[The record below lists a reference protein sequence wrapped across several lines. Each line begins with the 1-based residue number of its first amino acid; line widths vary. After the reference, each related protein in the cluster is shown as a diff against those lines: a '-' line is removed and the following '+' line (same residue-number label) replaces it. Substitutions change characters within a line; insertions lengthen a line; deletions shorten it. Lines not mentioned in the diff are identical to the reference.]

1 MVGTRCVRDEG
12 NRAPALPSV
21 AVPITNPFR
30 RHVFR
35 RLFLDAFCRQVVDA
49 QGKVTGLLDIAK
61 CLYDAVHRLEKAA
74 KKKAEEEEEGG
85 GGGGGGNVAMLGAV
99 MEAAKSIKGKA
110 TARNQQALQVSRT
123 WEEERGKEEELP
135 TYWPVFWI
143 FWGVCVERGVCRG

>member
-1 MVGTRCVRDEG
+1 MD
-12 NRAPALPSV
+12 P
-21 AVPITNPFR
+21 
-30 RHVFR
+30 
-35 RLFLDAFCRQVVDA
+35 

-110 TARNQQALQVSRT
+110 TARNQQALQVT
-123 WEEERGKEEELP
+123 WEGEEGRRRSCP
-135 TYWPVFWI
+135 PISVFSRFSGGFVPNEASVAIRVLVFAW
-143 FWGVCVERGVCRG
+143 VAAPSHN